1 MPIPIPALQTAEMPE
16 RTESFWKLAGP
27 GAVMVGLALGSGEMV
42 LWPWIVAKFGTE
54 MMWAAALGVFVQLFI
69 NIEVGR
75 WAVATGESAFTGFA
89 RLTQFWVYFFLTLM
103 FFGTFLPG
111 MSRAVGTSVRTLFFG
126 VDGPGGDWMWTALV
140 SATALAILFGPKMI
154 YNTVEKTIMAMV
166 VVIVGGMLFVAISVG
181 TFDDVINMLSSVFNF
196 GHIRLDDEFTFNRFF
211 GAFVFAGI
219 GGLGNLFYA
228 YYLRDKGVGM
238 GKRIPALLNPLREAQ
253 KGNSEVGYLFEDNE
267 TNAQRF
273 RHWFKFVVVDSSV
286 FFFFFNTFTMFL
298 FMFGALVVLFP
309 AGIVPLESQI
319 IWDLSQILGASMGT
333 FGRYLFLI
341 IGIFVFFSSVL
352 AGLDG
357 GIRLWVDLLHTNF
370 ELPNRFPANRLYLA
384 FALGLSTLGI
394 LSTWFF
400 ETFNVTV
407 LDFFFIGAMLG
418 GFAMAGYVP
427 MLLYMN
433 LKYLPQCAKPR
444 LFNIVMMSIGAVIY
458 MSFAV
463 YTIWS
468 KVVSMFA

>member
-1 MPIPIPALQTAEMPE
+1 
-16 RTESFWKLAGP
+16 
-27 GAVMVGLALGSGEMV
+27 
-42 LWPWIVAKFGTE
+42 
-54 MMWAAALGVFVQLFI
+54 
-69 NIEVGR
+69 
-75 WAVATGESAFTGFA
+75 
-89 RLTQFWVYFFLTLM
+89 
-103 FFGTFLPG
+103 
-111 MSRAVGTSVRTLFFG
+111 
-126 VDGPGGDWMWTALV
+126 
-140 SATALAILFGPKMI
+140 
-154 YNTVEKTIMAMV
+154 
-166 VVIVGGMLFVAISVG
+166 MLFVAISVG